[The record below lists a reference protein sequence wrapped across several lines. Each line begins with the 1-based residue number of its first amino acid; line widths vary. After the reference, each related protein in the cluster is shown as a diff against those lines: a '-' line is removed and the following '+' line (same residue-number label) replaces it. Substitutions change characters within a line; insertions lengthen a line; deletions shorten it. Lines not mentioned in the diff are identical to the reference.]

1 MRKLTTEEFIEKA
14 KKIHNNL
21 YDYSLSLYKDSRT
34 KVNINCSIH
43 GIFSQTGNAHLTGQG
58 CPKCGTINAH
68 KKISHNNESFINKA
82 KKIHGDRYDYSK
94 VNYVNNHTSVEI
106 VCKIHGTFNQVPN
119 IHLNKKGCPNCST
132 SKGEGEI
139 KKILEKN
146 GLKYKIQHVFKDCFY
161 KQPLRFD
168 FYLPEFN
175 TCIEYDGIQH
185 FIPIEYFGGIKNL
198 GENRVKDN
206 IKNEYC
212 FNNKIRLIRVKYSDK
227 INYEKLIL
235 SHLF

>member
-68 KKISHNNESFINKA
+68 KKISHNNESFI
-82 KKIHGDRYDYSK
+82 
-94 VNYVNNHTSVEI
+94 
-106 VCKIHGTFNQVPN
+106 
-119 IHLNKKGCPNCST
+119 
-132 SKGEGEI
+132 
-139 KKILEKN
+139 
-146 GLKYKIQHVFKDCFY
+146 
-161 KQPLRFD
+161 
-168 FYLPEFN
+168 
-175 TCIEYDGIQH
+175 
-185 FIPIEYFGGIKNL
+185 
-198 GENRVKDN
+198 
-206 IKNEYC
+206 
-212 FNNKIRLIRVKYSDK
+212 IRLIRVKYSDK